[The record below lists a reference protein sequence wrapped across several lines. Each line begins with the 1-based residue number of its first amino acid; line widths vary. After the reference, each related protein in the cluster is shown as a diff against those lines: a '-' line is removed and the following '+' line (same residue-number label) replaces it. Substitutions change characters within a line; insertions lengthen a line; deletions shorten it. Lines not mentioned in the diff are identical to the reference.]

1 MKKIMGNKL
10 FQQIIKFGFVGG
22 SAFVID
28 YLIMIFLTEIVSIN
42 YLLSSIISFC
52 ISVIYNYIM
61 STVWVFEVDEEKS
74 KTETFT
80 MFIILSVIGLLI
92 NTAMMWLLVDATNML
107 PYQLAKIIATVVVM
121 IYNFISRKLFLEKKD

>member
-121 IYNFISRKLFLEKKD
+121 IYNFISRKIFLEKKD